1 MSYGSTKATDMNLT
15 GPMDKAMKALKFDL
29 GLRNEDVLYRSWWHL
44 GLSKGTNVGKHRV
57 CEFGFFKDIS
67 KVHSIVTTLLILY
80 CSQMKN
86 ILKTSMYNHKLSIVS
101 FVFFFHLD
109 SSSLVAHM
117 VKNLPAMQEE
127 DSGSIPESG
136 SSLGEGNGYP
146 LSYSCLGN
154 STDRAAWW
162 ATVHGTAESGMTE
175 WLTFRC

>member
-1 MSYGSTKATDMNLT
+1 
-15 GPMDKAMKALKFDL
+15 
-29 GLRNEDVLYRSWWHL
+29 
-44 GLSKGTNVGKHRV
+44 
-57 CEFGFFKDIS
+57 
-67 KVHSIVTTLLILY
+67 
-80 CSQMKN
+80 
-86 ILKTSMYNHKLSIVS
+86 MYNHKLSIVS

-162 ATVHGTAESGMTE
+162 ATVHGTAKSQA
-175 WLTFRC
+175 